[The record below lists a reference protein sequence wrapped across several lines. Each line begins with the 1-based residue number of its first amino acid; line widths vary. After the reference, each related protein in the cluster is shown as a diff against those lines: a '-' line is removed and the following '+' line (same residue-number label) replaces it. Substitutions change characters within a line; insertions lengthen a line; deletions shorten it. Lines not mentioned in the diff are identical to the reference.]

1 MTALVFVADRATK
14 LLATHFLDYN
24 SPVPVLPSL
33 NFTLVHNTGAAFSFL
48 RDAGGWQRWLF
59 TGIAIVVSV
68 VVIQWIR
75 QTPPGRRLLLVGL
88 ALVLAGAL
96 GNLYDR
102 VALGYVVDFIDVYYR
117 QWTWPA
123 FNIADSA
130 IFVGAAALVLDAFR
144 SGGVESDGNGAV

>member
-1 MTALVFVADRATK
+1 M
-14 LLATHFLDYN
+14 
-24 SPVPVLPSL
+24 PVLPSL
-33 NFTLVHNTGAAFSFL
+33 NLTLVHNTGAAFSIL

-59 TGIAIVVSV
+59 TGVAILVSIVVV
-68 VVIQWIR
+68 QWIR
-75 QTPPGRRLLLVGL
+75 QTPPERRLLLVGL

-117 QWTWPA
+117 QFSWPA

-130 IFVGAAALVLDAFR
+130 ICVGAGALILDAFQGEDSR
-144 SGGVESDGNGAV
+144 DQAGGAL